1 MDKLNFVKDGESK
14 LPPGFRFQP
23 TDEEIVF
30 QYLARKV
37 LSYPLPASII
47 PEINIFSFDPWELPG
62 DLDQDRYFFS
72 NKETNYRNADRTS
85 KATCGG
91 YWKDTGSKKQINCS
105 KRVPMVGIK
114 KTLVFHNGKYPRTSR
129 TDWIMHVYCIAVS
142 RNTASNIQ
150 QKKNPQFYIMQGN
163 SLVQVGNWVLCH
175 IFLKKRSDEV
185 NDNGTLRSYDLMVDD
200 ISDTDSSS
208 ASSSLDS
215 DSSALSEVSSSSS
228 NRETS
233 RKNV

>member
-72 NKETNYRNADRTS
+72 NKDTNYRNVNRTS

-91 YWKDTGSKKQINCS
+91 YWKDTGSNKQIICS
-105 KRVPMVGIK
+105 KRVPMLGIK
-114 KTLVFHNGKYPRTSR
+114 KTLVFHNGKYPRTSN
-129 TDWIMHVYCIAVS
+129 TDWIMHVYCIAVP

-150 QKKNPQFYIMQGN
+150 QKKNPQG

-175 IFLKKRSDEV
+175 IFLKKRSEV
-185 NDNGTLRSYDLMVDD
+185 NDNGRLRSYDSMVGD

-208 ASSSLDS
+208 ASSSSDS
-215 DSSALSEVSSSSS
+215 DSSALTEVSSSSS

-233 RKNV
+233 CRN